1 MPPMSPVSYPYKEYQ
16 LFFDDEYRNA
26 EVESLG
32 ELYQVI
38 WEKYIAERRIGVTF
52 VLVRHGTD
60 QKTFWK
66 GVEMWRA
73 NQRQEEEEETSDV

>member
-1 MPPMSPVSYPYKEYQ
+1 MGK
-16 LFFDDEYRNA
+16 
-26 EVESLG
+26 
-32 ELYQVI
+32 I
-38 WEKYIAERRIGVTF
+38 YIAERLIGVTF